1 MISPKQHEREIRQKY
16 PTSKSSIV
24 RYRQQQQKQINT
36 DFNSVK
42 DSLSIIFADWFYLIV
57 ISDIVTT
64 SRLKPEHASIIFSLE
79 DSSLPTTNIPHNL
92 IDF

>member
-1 MISPKQHEREIRQKY
+1 MISHKQHERETRQKY

-42 DSLSIIFADWFYLIV
+42 DSLSIIFATWFYLIV

-64 SRLKPEHASIIFSLE
+64 SRLKPEHASIMFSLE

>member
-1 MISPKQHEREIRQKY
+1 MISYKQHERETRQKY

-24 RYRQQQQKQINT
+24 RYHQQQQKQINT

-42 DSLSIIFADWFYLIV
+42 DNLSIIFAAWFYLIV
-57 ISDIVTT
+57 ISDIVTI
-64 SRLKPEHASIIFSLE
+64 SKLEPEHASIIFSLE

>member
-1 MISPKQHEREIRQKY
+1 MISHKQHERETRQKY

-42 DSLSIIFADWFYLIV
+42 DSLSNIFAAWFYLIV

>member
-1 MISPKQHEREIRQKY
+1 MISPKQHERETRQKY

-24 RYRQQQQKQINT
+24 RYRKQQQEQINT

-42 DSLSIIFADWFYLIV
+42 ENLSTIFAEWFYLII
-57 ISDIVTT
+57 ISDIVATG
-64 SRLKPEHASIIFSLE
+64 RLKPEHASIIFSLE

>member
-1 MISPKQHEREIRQKY
+1 MISHKQHERETRQKY

-42 DSLSIIFADWFYLIV
+42 DSLSIIFAAWFYLIV

>member
-1 MISPKQHEREIRQKY
+1 MISNKQHEREIRQKY

-42 DSLSIIFADWFYLIV
+42 DSLSIIFAAWFYLIV
-57 ISDIVTT
+57 ISDIVATGK
-64 SRLKPEHASIIFSLE
+64 LKPEHATVIFSLE

>member
-1 MISPKQHEREIRQKY
+1 MISHKQHEREIRQKY

-42 DSLSIIFADWFYLIV
+42 DSLSIIFAAWFYLIV

-64 SRLKPEHASIIFSLE
+64 SRLKPEHASIMFSLE